1 MFVLLSIATVRGR
14 RLAKRAVWSVLDGV
28 IWSLMGS
35 GLSFEVCVNCLSILV
50 RWSECCLFI
59 AYLGIVW

>member
-1 MFVLLSIATVRGR
+1 MFVLLSIATGRGR

-50 RWSECCLFI
+50 R
-59 AYLGIVW
+59 VV